1 MYTNTTHEATW
12 RTSRW
17 WQPDTALE
25 FSEAYLLRC
34 ESSGIQESSGV
45 MYLAPHP
52 KRSTKMSNIDQRLTK
67 LESRIGELKAD
78 TYSYP
83 VRLLKDFAP
92 LLTGLLISGLGLYA
106 TNLHSSRESKRQE
119 LPALQEAI
127 PLLSDEDT
135 AKRAFGY
142 ELFARFGERALL
154 LKIFETQE
162 DNTGFITL
170 ARTGEVSEQLET
182 VVDKRFAESAGSTR
196 PDRAT
201 VEQGAWVYLGH
212 YDTSKEKW
220 ISKYF
225 DLGTIVDP
233 ENLKGKSIK
242 VLESVKTVNIRST
255 PPGRNGSLGEPI
267 DLAKTS
273 DPGFKV
279 NAVLDW
285 SDTGYYW
292 ASIQNL

>member
-1 MYTNTTHEATW
+1 M
-12 RTSRW
+12 
-17 WQPDTALE
+17 
-25 FSEAYLLRC
+25 
-34 ESSGIQESSGV
+34 
-45 MYLAPHP
+45 
-52 KRSTKMSNIDQRLTK
+52 
-67 LESRIGELKAD
+67 
-78 TYSYP
+78 
-83 VRLLKDFAP
+83 
-92 LLTGLLISGLGLYA
+92 
-106 TNLHSSRESKRQE
+106 
-119 LPALQEAI
+119 
-127 PLLSDEDT
+127 
-135 AKRAFGY
+135 
-142 ELFARFGERALL
+142 
-154 LKIFETQE
+154 
-162 DNTGFITL
+162 
-170 ARTGEVSEQLET
+170 
-182 VVDKRFAESAGSTR
+182 
-196 PDRAT
+196 
-201 VEQGAWVYLGH
+201 GH

-279 NAVLDW
+279 NTVLDW